1 MRFEVTLPSLGDD
14 EDAVKG
20 GRVSFWLAEIG
31 AVLQEGDDL
40 LELTTDKAAF
50 IVPCPKDGI
59 LKETCVAEG
68 DSIAAGDVL
77 CILETED
84 KG

>member
-31 AVLQEGDDL
+31 AALQEGDDL
-40 LELTTDKAAF
+40 IELTTDKAAF
-50 IVPCPKDGI
+50 IVPCPQAGV
-59 LKETCVAEG
+59 LLEQCVAEG
-68 DSIAAGDVL
+68 DSISVGDIIGV
-77 CILETED
+77 LETVE